1 MSAEKGRSVK
11 LPNRGTPMGVAVMGL
26 MRTGTTLVS
35 DLLTR
40 RGRSLVVSEPNLMG
54 LWDAPLQLKLGR
66 LYREFGLELPALL
79 PKTGEYRTNIE
90 YFDQVVLP
98 ELKPLE
104 LWGIK
109 CVDLFGWQRL
119 LRIYPPQKLVLC
131 VRDLRAV
138 TISALELVNRM
149 GLVFTDTK
157 RMRDEAWIFARIAYT
172 VQELM
177 ALRALPHM
185 VLRYEDLVADPAAR
199 DRLAAYCGLD
209 RLGEERLN
217 LAIERETRSG
227 WELAKHGKEITRKAL
242 DRYEDEPEGPMRSMA
257 ERIWRMFPEYSL
269 AFGYD
274 VPAPKLRIRR
284 HDFCLGSDPGINR
297 IKFQDTEVWN
307 WRGPKQLEP
316 VFGRRRA
323 RMIVAA
329 NLKPGAVLLDLGCGT
344 AAMRKMLSKASS
356 HLPADVAVRAPL
368 FVTSDIY
375 RGELPPGGEA
385 THVAALGVLEYVDD
399 LEDFLKGLRAY
410 NLPIFVSYY
419 ATDDTGDVDRE
430 SLGWKNAYRRNE
442 LMRMFIAAGFQPA
455 PKWAFDGLQSL
466 FRLIP
471 RQNLAR
477 KRPRPRAKIILQ
489 GGPRPAA
496 GGKKPAPKAK
506 GKSKK
511 EFEPA

>member
-1 MSAEKGRSVK
+1 MSEEKGVPVK
-11 LPNRGTPMGVAVMGL
+11 IPNRGTPMGVAVMGL
-26 MRTGTTLVS
+26 MRTGTTLVC
-35 DLLTR
+35 DLLTV
-40 RGRSLVVSEPNLMG
+40 RGRSLVISEPNLMG
-54 LWDAPLQLKLGR
+54 LWDPPLQLKLHR
-66 LYREFGLELPALL
+66 LYREFGLDLPAL
-79 PKTGEYRTNIE
+79 PPRPSEYRSNIE

-98 ELKPLE
+98 QLKSLE
-104 LWGIK
+104 LWGVK

-119 LRIYPPQKLVLC
+119 LRVYPPKRLVLC

-149 GLVFTDTK
+149 GLVFPDSK
-157 RMRDEAWIFARIAYT
+157 RMRDEAWVFARIAYT

-177 ALRALPHM
+177 ALRAVPHL
-185 VLRYEDLVADPAAR
+185 VLRYEDLVAEPAAR

-217 LAIERETRSG
+217 LTIERETRSS
-227 WELAKHGKEITRKAL
+227 WELAKHGNEITRKAL
-242 DRYEDEPEGPMRSMA
+242 DRYDEEPEGPMRTMA

-284 HDFCLGSDPGINR
+284 HDFCVGPDPGINP
-297 IKFQDTEVWN
+297 IKYKETDVWN

-323 RMIVAA
+323 RMIVAL

-356 HLPADVAVRAPL
+356 HLPADVAARAPL
-368 FVTSDIY
+368 FVVSDIY

-385 THVAALGVLEYVDD
+385 THVAALGVLEYVED
-399 LEDFLKGLRAY
+399 LPAFLQALRGY
-410 NLPIFVSYY
+410 NLPVFVSYY
-419 ATDDTGDVDRE
+419 ATDDTPDVERAA
-430 SLGWKNAYRRNE
+430 LGWKNAYRRNE

-471 RQNLAR
+471 RQVMAG
-477 KRPRPRAKIILQ
+477 KRRRPRAKIILQ
-489 GGPRPAA
+489 GGPRAAA
-496 GGKKPAPKAK
+496 GKPAPKPK

-511 EFEPA
+511 ELEPV

>member
-1 MSAEKGRSVK
+1 MSAEKAFALK
-11 LPNRGTPMGVAVMGL
+11 IPNRSTPMGVAVMGM
-26 MRTGTTLVS
+26 MRTGTTLVC
-35 DLLTR
+35 DLLTL
-40 RGRSLVVSEPNLMG
+40 RGRSLVISEPNLMG
-54 LWDAPLQLKLGR
+54 LWDAPLQLKLHR
-66 LYREFGLELPALL
+66 LYREFGLDTPAL
-79 PKTGEYRTNIE
+79 PPRPGDYRTNIE
-90 YFDQVVLP
+90 YFDQEVLP
-98 ELKPLE
+98 QLKPLE
-104 LWGIK
+104 LWGVK

-119 LRIYPPQKLVLC
+119 LRVYPPKRLVLC

-149 GLVFTDTK
+149 GLVFNNSK
-157 RMRDEAWIFARIAYT
+157 RMRDEAWVFARIAYT

-185 VLRYEDLVADPAAR
+185 VLRYEDLVAEPAAR

-217 LAIERETRSG
+217 LTIERETRSG
-227 WELAKHGKEITRKAL
+227 WELAKHGSEITRKAL
-242 DRYEDEPEGPMRSMA
+242 DRYEDEPEGPMRTMA
-257 ERIWRMFPEYSL
+257 ERVWRMFPEYSL
-269 AFGYD
+269 VFGYE
-274 VPAPKLRIRR
+274 VPAPKLRIRH
-284 HDFCLGSDPGINR
+284 HDFCIGPDPGINP
-297 IKFQDTEVWN
+297 IKYNETEVWN

-323 RMIVAA
+323 RMIVAL

-356 HLPADVAVRAPL
+356 HLPADVAPRAPL
-368 FVTSDIY
+368 FVVTDIY

-385 THVAALGVLEYVDD
+385 THVAALGVLEYVED
-399 LEDFLKGLRAY
+399 LPAFLQALRGY
-410 NLPIFVSYY
+410 NLPAFVSYY
-419 ATDDTGDVDRE
+419 ATDDTPDIDRAA
-430 SLGWKNAYRRNE
+430 LGWKNGYRRND

-471 RQNLAR
+471 RQNMAR

-496 GGKKPAPKAK
+496 GKPAPKPK

-511 EFEPA
+511 ELEPA

>member
-1 MSAEKGRSVK
+1 MSAEKGIPVK
-11 LPNRGTPMGVAVMGL
+11 IPNRGTPMGVAVMGL
-26 MRTGTTLVS
+26 MRTGTTLVC
-35 DLLTR
+35 DLLTV
-40 RGRSLVVSEPNLMG
+40 RGHSLVISEPNLMG
-54 LWDAPLQLKLGR
+54 LWDVPLQLKLHR
-66 LYREFGLELPALL
+66 LYREFGLDLPTL
-79 PKTGEYRTNIE
+79 PPRPDEYRSNIE

-98 ELKPLE
+98 QLKPLE
-104 LWGIK
+104 LWGVK

-119 LRIYPPQKLVLC
+119 LRVYPPKRLVLC

-149 GLVFTDTK
+149 GLVFPNSK
-157 RMRDEAWIFARIAYT
+157 RMRDEAWVFARIAYT

-177 ALRALPHM
+177 ALRALPHL
-185 VLRYEDLVADPAAR
+185 VLRYEDLVAEPAAR

-217 LAIERETRSG
+217 LTIERETRSS
-227 WELAKHGKEITRKAL
+227 WELAKHGNEITQKAL
-242 DRYEDEPEGPMRSMA
+242 DRYDEEPEGPMRTMA

-269 AFGYD
+269 AFGYE

-284 HDFCLGSDPGINR
+284 HDFCIGPDPGINP
-297 IKFQDTEVWN
+297 IKYKETDVWN

-323 RMIVAA
+323 RMIVAL

-356 HLPADVAVRAPL
+356 HLPADVAARAPL
-368 FVTSDIY
+368 FVVSDIY

-385 THVAALGVLEYVDD
+385 THVAAIGVLEYVED
-399 LEDFLKGLRAY
+399 LPAFLQALRGY
-410 NLPIFVSYY
+410 NLPAFVSYY
-419 ATDDTGDVDRE
+419 ATDDTPDVDRAA
-430 SLGWKNAYRRNE
+430 LGWKSAYRRNE

-455 PKWAFDGLQSL
+455 PKWAFDGWQSL

-471 RQNLAR
+471 RQVMAGKR
-477 KRPRPRAKIILQ
+477 RRPRTKIVLQ
-489 GGPRPAA
+489 GGPRPGAR
-496 GGKKPAPKAK
+496 KPAPKPK